1 LQSINFVWRTQI
13 TATQC
18 FGNQMFVDNSDG
30 FFYVHLHINILNTSH
45 LHALKDMIIW
55 KEKIFKMHR
64 PQIYEWNIKKLGLAI
79 FAGCKNKKC
88 QIQWYVQFIFPQL
101 FITPKPTFTWFFR
114 PKCNI
119 SSYTLLI
126 PLAFSMEH

>member
-1 LQSINFVWRTQI
+1 
-13 TATQC
+13 
-18 FGNQMFVDNSDG
+18 
-30 FFYVHLHINILNTSH
+30 
-45 LHALKDMIIW
+45 
-55 KEKIFKMHR
+55 
-64 PQIYEWNIKKLGLAI
+64 
-79 FAGCKNKKC
+79 
-88 QIQWYVQFIFPQL
+88 VQFIFPQL